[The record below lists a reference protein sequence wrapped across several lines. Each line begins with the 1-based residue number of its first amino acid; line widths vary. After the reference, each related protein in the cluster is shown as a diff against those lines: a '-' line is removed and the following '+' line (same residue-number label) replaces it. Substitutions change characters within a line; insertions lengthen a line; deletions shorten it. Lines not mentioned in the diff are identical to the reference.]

1 MAFTTYGELR
11 RQLAKEGI
19 KWTVNPAFS
28 DNTPITRPG
37 LGADLTKV
45 PLATTIALV
54 DVAALVKANPTTNTF
69 LRAHL
74 VSRGLLSAMAQTIG
88 ASSQLAVKPVAPTL
102 AGGSGG
108 TGGGPPVSVDWRNRW
123 TWNYVTSIRDQDPCE
138 HCWIYAATALVECM
152 VRIEHCIWCDRSE
165 GDYIEANKVPCGQCG
180 SAGDVLTWYASNGVC
195 GQDCVSWVDSDPGN
209 RSSAYWN
216 PPPSS
221 CGTGSMLAPPAYN
234 PPSNR
239 DGKTVK
245 IPAYTSLGDNASE
258 KNWIDAIGPLV
269 VSMDIYNDFFGWSG
283 NVPYTKSATATYAG
297 GHVMLAVGYDDT
309 LGCWIV
315 KNSWG
320 TGYGNGG
327 YYLIAYGQCSID
339 SYSKLGFQYSNPDP
353 WTKRREHSG
362 GMIES
367 GDGALHRNFELLTPS
382 KGNSFT
388 HWWRDN
394 SSSSLPW
401 AKAETMANDVA
412 SELTHTGTTYN
423 RNFETIYRTTK
434 DRLHHWYFDQTSGKW
449 NNGPIFGPTN
459 GMNAVGFCESSYGVG
474 NFEVVVAV
482 SSGAM
487 EHWYRSGGVWA
498 KSVSFGSG
506 VLTAGPSLLQSTYG
520 NLEFVATLSNGQ
532 MQHWWRNG
540 STWVGD
546 QLFGSGVASPAC
558 MIQGQF
564 GTNVDTGNGNFEL
577 CVAMPNGT
585 VQHWWRNNQISSLP
599 WTMGATFG
607 TNVSKVIALLQGSFG
622 FNLEV
627 IVLRTDGML
636 QHYWRDD
643 GGWHADSATIG
654 TTL

>member
-1 MAFTTYGELR
+1 
-11 RQLAKEGI
+11 
-19 KWTVNPAFS
+19 
-28 DNTPITRPG
+28 
-37 LGADLTKV
+37 
-45 PLATTIALV
+45 
-54 DVAALVKANPTTNTF
+54 
-69 LRAHL
+69 
-74 VSRGLLSAMAQTIG
+74 
-88 ASSQLAVKPVAPTL
+88 
-102 AGGSGG
+102 
-108 TGGGPPVSVDWRNRW
+108 
-123 TWNYVTSIRDQDPCE
+123 
-138 HCWIYAATALVECM
+138 
-152 VRIEHCIWCDRSE
+152 
-165 GDYIEANKVPCGQCG
+165 
-180 SAGDVLTWYASNGVC
+180 
-195 GQDCVSWVDSDPGN
+195 
-209 RSSAYWN
+209 
-216 PPPSS
+216 
-221 CGTGSMLAPPAYN
+221 
-234 PPSNR
+234 
-239 DGKTVK
+239 
-245 IPAYTSLGDNASE
+245 
-258 KNWIDAIGPLV
+258 
-269 VSMDIYNDFFGWSG
+269 
-283 NVPYTKSATATYAG
+283 
-297 GHVMLAVGYDDT
+297 HVMLAVGYDDT

-459 GMNAVGFCESSYGVG
+459 GMNAVGFCERSYGVG
-474 NFEVVVAV
+474 NFEAVVAM

-607 TNVSKVIALLQGSFG
+607 TNVSKVIALLQGSF
-622 FNLEV
+622 
-627 IVLRTDGML
+627 
-636 QHYWRDD
+636 
-643 GGWHADSATIG
+643 
-654 TTL
+654 